1 MKKLI
6 GLAAAGAMLLG
17 MAVPVFAGITVDS
30 WGTATQYTTANATA
44 NTGHNWLGWFS
55 FDDGVD
61 FGSIMTG
68 PAYSDALSQSMANQ
82 FTTSVVSVGGTV
94 GVSNTGY
101 ADQSTTAN
109 AYSNT
114 GHNDL
119 DGFDWDWDYD
129 FFDGGMIDT
138 GAAVAWST
146 SQAWANLFTTSV
158 VKY

>member
-1 MKKLI
+1 MVKKI
-6 GLAAAGAMLLG
+6 AALAGAGALLLG
-17 MAVPVFAGITVDS
+17 LAVPVLATGVTVNN

-61 FGSIMTG
+61 FGSIVTG

-94 GVSNTGY
+94 VVSSTGY
-101 ADQSTTAN
+101 AGQGTTAN

-119 DGFDWDWDYD
+119 DGFDWDED
-129 FFDGGMIDT
+129 FLDGGMINT
-138 GAAVAWST
+138 GGAVSFST
-146 SQAWANLFTTSV
+146 SQAWANLFTTNV